1 MGGLTAYTYFK
12 IMTPS
17 VTDKNTKAQI
27 LEAYEK
33 LLKKVEEKS
42 NDNPREVQQRKENA
56 QTVSRASETS
66 GEGIL
71 AQIKKIKA
79 EFIGSLETIEAELV
93 AERKKLETVQN
104 AIQIEEKRLSDLYGL
119 SSNADA
125 FSALLLAQKEQKEQ
139 FDQEM
144 AARKEQ
150 LSQQIS
156 ETRAQ
161 WEKEKAAHDE
171 NLKAEKETNAKLR
184 KREEEE
190 YAYATQQKRK
200 QEQDE
205 YNLKK
210 IRQEAELKEQRST
223 FEKEFA
229 AREKNLLE
237 SENELKT
244 LRTRSEEFPVKLA
257 EAVQNAQAET
267 EKRLQTIYNYEKEL
281 REKETQGI
289 LNLREHQIKSL
300 EAKIK
305 EMDTQLKEA
314 GAKADNSEKTVKDI
328 ALKAI
333 ENASKTQVIE
343 RERSKE

>member
-1 MGGLTAYTYFK
+1 
-12 IMTPS
+12 
-17 VTDKNTKAQI
+17 
-27 LEAYEK
+27 
-33 LLKKVEEKS
+33 
-42 NDNPREVQQRKENA
+42 
-56 QTVSRASETS
+56 
-66 GEGIL
+66 
-71 AQIKKIKA
+71 
-79 EFIGSLETIEAELV
+79 LV
-93 AERKKLETVQN
+93 AERNKLETVQN

-119 SSNADA
+119 SFNADA

-139 FDQEM
+139 FEQEM
-144 AARKEQ
+144 AERKEQ
-150 LSQQIS
+150 LAQQIS

-171 NLKAEKETNAKLR
+171 NLKAEKETNTKLR

-190 YAYATQQKRK
+190 YTYATQQKRK

-244 LRTRSEEFPVKLA
+244 LRTASEEFPAKLA

-267 EKRLQTIYNYEKEL
+267 ENRLQTVYKYEKEL
-281 REKETQGI
+281 REKETQSI
-289 LNLREHQIKSL
+289 LNLKEHQIKSL

-328 ALKAI
+328 ALKVI
-333 ENASKTQVIE
+333 ENAGKTQVIE